1 MMMRRPPS
9 HRSKLSTKLHEEP
22 RRRFFVILLV
32 ALWTN
37 FTMQKPARLKIV
49 NRFGVTQ
56 SLPLGGPVFTIGR
69 KAENSL
75 QLLSDSVSRQHA
87 EILYENDSYYLVD
100 IGSKRGT
107 FVNGQQVVR
116 CALQHL
122 DVIRIGGDE
131 EQQITFLDDTVER
144 ASAIFDSFPRLA
156 LTQQIERVTSANEEL
171 KKLARFIEVNQAFK
185 FSLTPDD
192 VLCLIVDA
200 AIEITQAER
209 GFLMLRNEAGDLEF
223 KVARDDN
230 RRWLQGSDF
239 AMSRSVVEEAFK
251 QSRSVIINDSLAA
264 ERDLPRESV
273 RSLDLRSIAC
283 ITLRRFQM
291 TEHMDVK
298 TILKRYASGVL
309 DIDSHIIG
317 WTINETSTRLLESL
331 AFEATK
337 SLESV
342 RLMHE
347 EREKKQIEQE
357 LGVARQVQ
365 VALSPT
371 AFKVP
376 DYFEIAAHSIPSR
389 YVGGDFY
396 DFIPLRDVRS
406 AFALGDVSGKGV
418 AAALL
423 AAMAQG
429 ALQAQFT
436 SNMPLAEVVTSLNKV
451 LVQRSASN
459 RFITLFCATLD
470 PDGHLTY
477 INAGHNLPVLVRA
490 NGETE
495 TLTTKSVL
503 LGAFDFVEYK
513 PRQTRLVPGD
523 VVVMYTDGVT
533 EAVNADNQMFGDER
547 LEKLVG
553 ESVNL
558 DAEEI
563 RQRILDEV
571 LNFTAGL
578 PQGDDIT
585 LIVLKM
591 RQR

>member
-1 MMMRRPPS
+1 
-9 HRSKLSTKLHEEP
+9 
-22 RRRFFVILLV
+22 
-32 ALWTN
+32 
-37 FTMQKPARLKIV
+37 MQKPARLKIV
-49 NRFGVTQ
+49 NRFGVMR
-56 SLPLGGPVFTIGR
+56 SLPLGKPVFTIGR
-69 KAENSL
+69 KAENDL

-87 EILYENDSYYLVD
+87 EIVYEDDAYYLVD

-107 FVNGQQVVR
+107 FVNDQQIAR

-122 DVIRIGGDE
+122 DRVRIGGDE
-131 EQQITFLDDTVER
+131 DQQIIFLDDTIER
-144 ASAIFDSFPRLA
+144 ASAIFDSSPRLT
-156 LTQQIERVTSANEEL
+156 LTPQQADRVTSANEEL
-171 KKLARFIEVNQAFK
+171 QKLARFIEVNQAFK

-209 GFLMLRNEAGDLEF
+209 GFLMLRNLSGDLEF
-223 KVARDDN
+223 KVARDD
-230 RRWLQGSDF
+230 RRSWLEGADF
-239 AMSRSVVEEAFK
+239 AMSRSVVEESFK
-251 QSRSVIINDSLAA
+251 QNRSVIINDSREAA
-264 ERDLPRESV
+264 SNIARESV

-283 ITLRRFQM
+283 VPLRRFQM
-291 TEHMDVK
+291 TENMDATTV
-298 TILKRYASGVL
+298 LKRDAVGVL
-309 DIDSHIIG
+309 YVDSHVIG
-317 WTINETSTRLLESL
+317 GTITETSIRLLESL

-337 SLESV
+337 SLENV

-347 EREKKQIEQE
+347 EQEKKQIEQE

-371 AFKVP
+371 AYKVP
-376 DYFEIAAHSIPSR
+376 DYFEVAAHNIPSR

-396 DFIPLRDVRS
+396 DFISLRDERS

-436 SNMPLAEVVTSLNKV
+436 SNLPLAEVVTSLNKV

-470 PDGHLTY
+470 PDGHFTY
-477 INAGHNLPVLVRA
+477 INAGHNPPVLVRA

-513 PRQTRLVPGD
+513 PRQTRLAPGD

-533 EAVNADNQMFGDER
+533 EAVNADNEMFGDER
-547 LEKLVG
+547 LEKLVREG
-553 ESVNL
+553 VHL
-558 DAEEI
+558 GAEEI
-563 RQRILDEV
+563 KQWIMDEV

-585 LIVLKM
+585 MIVLKM

>member
-1 MMMRRPPS
+1 MSSWMKIP
-9 HRSKLSTKLHEEP
+9 
-22 RRRFFVILLV
+22 
-32 ALWTN
+32 
-37 FTMQKPARLKIV
+37 MQKPARLKIV
-49 NRFGVTQ
+49 NRFGVMR
-56 SLPLGGPVFTIGR
+56 SLPLGDPVFTIGR

-87 EILYENDSYYLVD
+87 EIVYENDAYYLVD

-116 CALQHL
+116 YALQHL

-131 EQQITFLDDTVER
+131 EQQITFLDDSVER
-144 ASAIFDSFPRLA
+144 ASAIFDSSPRLA
-156 LTQQIERVTSANEEL
+156 LTQQAERVTSANEEL

-209 GFLMLRNEAGDLEF
+209 GFLMLRNDAGDLEF

-230 RRWLQGSDF
+230 RRWLQGADF

-251 QSRSVIINDSLAA
+251 QSRSVIINDSNTS
-264 ERDLPRESV
+264 ERAIPRESV

-283 ITLRRFQM
+283 IPLRRFQM
-291 TEHMDVK
+291 TENMDA
-298 TILKRYASGVL
+298 TSILKRESIGVL
-309 DIDSHIIG
+309 YVDSHIIG
-317 WTINETSTRLLESL
+317 GTITETSIRLLESL

-376 DYFEIAAHSIPSR
+376 DYFEIAAHNIPSR

-396 DFIPLRDVRS
+396 DFISLRDNRS

-423 AAMAQG
+423 AALAQG
-429 ALQAQFT
+429 ALQSQFT
-436 SNMPLAEVVTSLNKV
+436 GNMPLAEVVSSLNKV
-451 LVQRSASN
+451 LVQRSDSN

-470 PDGHLTY
+470 PDGHFTY
-477 INAGHNLPVLVRA
+477 INAGHNLPVLARA
-490 NGETE
+490 NGVIE
-495 TLTTKSVL
+495 TLTTKSLL

-513 PRQTRLVPGD
+513 PRQTRLAPGD

-533 EAVNADNQMFGDER
+533 EAVDADNQMFGDDR
-547 LEKLVG
+547 LENLVKD
-553 ESVNL
+553 SVDL
-558 DAEEI
+558 SAEEI
-563 RQRILDEV
+563 KVRILDEV
-571 LNFTAGL
+571 LSFTAGL

-591 RQR
+591 K

>member
-1 MMMRRPPS
+1 MNIP
-9 HRSKLSTKLHEEP
+9 
-22 RRRFFVILLV
+22 
-32 ALWTN
+32 
-37 FTMQKPARLKIV
+37 MQKPARLKIV
-49 NRFGVTQ
+49 NRFGGAR
-56 SLPLGGPVFTIGR
+56 SLPLINPVFTIGR
-69 KAENSL
+69 KAENDL

-87 EILYENDSYYLVD
+87 EIVYENDAYYLVD

-107 FVNGQQVVR
+107 FVNGEQIVR

-122 DVIRIGGDE
+122 DLIRIGGEE
-131 EQQITFLDDTVER
+131 EQQITFLDDAIER
-144 ASAIFDSFPRLA
+144 ASAIFESSPRLT
-156 LTQQIERVTSANEEL
+156 LTQQADRVTSANEEL
-171 KKLARFIEVNQAFK
+171 QKLARFIEVNQAFE
-185 FSLTPDD
+185 FSMTPDD

-223 KVARDDN
+223 KVARDVN

-239 AMSRSVVEEAFK
+239 AMSRSVVEESFK
-251 QSRSVIINDSLAA
+251 QSRSVIINDGGTA
-264 ERDLPRESV
+264 ERGFPRESV

-283 ITLRRFQM
+283 IPLRRFQM
-291 TEHMDVK
+291 TENMDAT
-298 TILKRYASGVL
+298 TILKRDAVGVL
-309 DIDSHIIG
+309 YVDSHIIG
-317 WTINETSTRLLESL
+317 GTITETSIRLLESL

-376 DYFEIAAHSIPSR
+376 DYFEIAAHNIPSR

-396 DFIPLRDVRS
+396 DFISLRDDRS

-418 AAALL
+418 AAGLL

-436 SNMPLAEVVTSLNKV
+436 SNMPLAEVVSSLNKV
-451 LVQRSASN
+451 LVQRSDSN

-470 PDGHLTY
+470 PDGHFTY
-477 INAGHNLPVLVRA
+477 INAGHNLPILARA

-513 PRQTRLVPGD
+513 PKQTRLHAGD
-523 VVVMYTDGVT
+523 VVVMYTDGVS
-533 EAVNADNQMFGDER
+533 EAVDADNEMFGEDR
-547 LEKLVG
+547 LENLVKD
-553 ESVNL
+553 SVSL
-558 DAEEI
+558 SAEEI
-563 RQRILDEV
+563 RRRILDAV
-571 LNFTAGL
+571 LSFTAGL

-591 RQR
+591 K

>member
-1 MMMRRPPS
+1 
-9 HRSKLSTKLHEEP
+9 
-22 RRRFFVILLV
+22 
-32 ALWTN
+32 
-37 FTMQKPARLKIV
+37 MQKPARLKIV
-49 NRFGVTQ
+49 NRFGVTR
-56 SLPLGGPVFTIGR
+56 SLPLGKPVFTIGR
-69 KAENSL
+69 KAENDL

-87 EILYENDSYYLVD
+87 EIVYEDDAYYLVD

-107 FVNGQQVVR
+107 FVNDQQIAR

-122 DVIRIGGDE
+122 DRVRIGGDE
-131 EQQITFLDDTVER
+131 DQQIIFLDDTIER
-144 ASAIFDSFPRLA
+144 ASAIFDSSPRLT
-156 LTQQIERVTSANEEL
+156 LTPQQADRVTSANEEL
-171 KKLARFIEVNQAFK
+171 QKLARFIEVNQAFK
-185 FSLTPDD
+185 FSMTPDD

-223 KVARDDN
+223 KVARDDS
-230 RRWLQGSDF
+230 RSWLEGADF

-251 QSRSVIINDSLAA
+251 QNRSVIINDSREPASSFA
-264 ERDLPRESV
+264 RESV

-283 ITLRRFQM
+283 VPLRRFQM
-291 TEHMDVK
+291 TENMDATTV
-298 TILKRYASGVL
+298 LKRDAIGVL
-309 DIDSHIIG
+309 YVDSHVIG
-317 WTINETSTRLLESL
+317 GTITETSIRLLESL

-347 EREKKQIEQE
+347 EQEKKQIEQE

-376 DYFEIAAHSIPSR
+376 DYFEIAAHNIPSR

-396 DFIPLRDVRS
+396 DFIPLRDDRS

-436 SNMPLAEVVTSLNKV
+436 SNMPLAEVVSSLNKV

-547 LEKLVG
+547 LEKLVR